1 MAVAVLIIIG
11 SSFTFWH
18 YLSTYH
24 PPMPVYGNMPYFS
37 LTSQENRPVSAHDF
51 DGKVVIADFIF
62 TSCAGPCPMMS
73 SRMKEIQSD
82 LADDPSIR
90 LVSFSVDPETDTPPV
105 LAEYAHQYGADNT
118 RWTFLTGDK
127 RTILGM
133 TKTNFHLAV
142 ENDSGAIAHSTKFV
156 LVDKHSN
163 IRGYYDSDE
172 IGSMN
177 KLLADAKLLAKER

>member
-1 MAVAVLIIIG
+1 MGADEQNIFSKSRNLIMAVAVLIIIG

-90 LVSFSVDPETDTPPV
+90 LVSFSVDPETDTPP
-105 LAEYAHQYGADNT
+105 
-118 RWTFLTGDK
+118 
-127 RTILGM
+127 
-133 TKTNFHLAV
+133 
-142 ENDSGAIAHSTKFV
+142 
-156 LVDKHSN
+156 
-163 IRGYYDSDE
+163 
-172 IGSMN
+172 
-177 KLLADAKLLAKER
+177 